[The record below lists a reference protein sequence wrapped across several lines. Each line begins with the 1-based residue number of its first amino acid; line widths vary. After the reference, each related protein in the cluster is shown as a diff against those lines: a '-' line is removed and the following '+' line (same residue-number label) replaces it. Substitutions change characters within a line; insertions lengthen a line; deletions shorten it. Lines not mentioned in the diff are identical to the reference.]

1 MEVEEYVSY
10 EFQGILEEFGRIRDA
25 YVALKAY
32 CKIQDE
38 TMTMEKERSER
49 MRENLEKLSRTYL
62 LLERRCKST
71 IVALQTEKEGLLK
84 TIEDLKEQCDHLRLI
99 NSERNA
105 NDERTYQLQDEIE
118 ILKAQLSMQEEKHNE
133 DIALLKQK
141 HSDEIQRY
149 KMLLQNTKK
158 NTTRPKN
165 LVKSKNNTSCFR
177 WPELNIERHKS
188 NLMDIKNESTG
199 SKSQGNKKRKL
210 FSEDR
215 TATFDIV

>member
-62 LLERRCKST
+62 LLEKRCKST

-99 NSERNA
+99 NTDRNA

-149 KMLLQNTKK
+149 KMLLQNTKQ
-158 NTTRPKN
+158 NTARPKN

-188 NLMDIKNESTG
+188 NLMDIENESTG
-199 SKSQGNKKRKL
+199 SKSQRNKKRKL